1 MELGKGLTINYVVWS
16 DSLGP
21 LYPQCLGS
29 NSMIKF
35 EHYNGLLLKFQ
46 WEIEKLIHEGEL
58 PHLKVKIVCA
68 CAIYKFN

>member
-1 MELGKGLTINYVVWS
+1 
-16 DSLGP
+16 
-21 LYPQCLGS
+21 
-29 NSMIKF
+29 MIKF

-68 CAIYKFN
+68 CAIFKQFAILPMHVYTLPTCATEVF